1 MGDAPRCP
9 RARGGCGEGA
19 APWGAPGWG
28 EAAAASTLCHISGDC
43 SRGVRLG
50 LGLGGGTRL
59 LEAGRWQRLC
69 AGAAGGT
76 PPGHR
81 ESRWPPHVPCSR
93 KCGCGEAAIAAC
105 PGAAAAS
112 LGWLGPCHALGASCS
127 LPAPSPGSRVPVPV
141 PTGATSASITPW
153 ARFSPTAPGSPSGKP
168 ASRGCVPRAKTFLSP
183 GLEKL
188 TGARSAGSA
197 YSSFGALVQAGT
209 AAPTGSRSPLG
220 ALPAPRPSA
229 ACAARSFTDHTRY
242 TGLQRTLVE
251 GN

>member
-9 RARGGCGEGA
+9 GARGGRGEGA

-28 EAAAASTLCHISGDC
+28 EAAATSTLCHILGGC
-43 SRGVRLG
+43 SQGVRLG

-59 LEAGRWQRLC
+59 LEAGRWQRLVQQEEPPQ
-69 AGAAGGT
+69 ATGKAAG
-76 PPGHR
+76 
-81 ESRWPPHVPCSR
+81 PPHVPCSG

-105 PGAAAAS
+105 PRAAAAS
-112 LGWLGPCHALGASCS
+112 LGWLEPCPALGASCS
-127 LPAPSPGSRVPVPV
+127 LPAPSPGSRVPVPI
-141 PTGATSASITPW
+141 PTGATSASVTPW

-188 TGARSAGSA
+188 TGARSASSA

-209 AAPTGSRSPLG
+209 AAPAGSKSPLG